1 MCVSTSLPL
10 LLVLSNH
17 PKRKNHA
24 QKQHGFTMH
33 DKRKKKLLL
42 EMIQYCVSEL
52 TITDRSG
59 VVEHS
64 HPPITEYV
72 PGKQKKKKKLYIKR
86 TEKLY
91 LRPII
96 IITI

>member
-1 MCVSTSLPL
+1 
-10 LLVLSNH
+10 
-17 PKRKNHA
+17 
-24 QKQHGFTMH
+24 
-33 DKRKKKLLL
+33 
-42 EMIQYCVSEL
+42 MIQYCVSEL

-72 PGKQKKKKKLYIKR
+72 PWKQKNKKKLYIKR

>member
-1 MCVSTSLPL
+1 MCVSTLLPL

-17 PKRKNHA
+17 PKRKNHT

-33 DKRKKKLLL
+33 DKKRKTLL

-52 TITDRSG
+52 TITGRSG

-64 HPPITEYV
+64 HPPITEYW
-72 PGKQKKKKKLYIKR
+72 PWKQKKKLNIKR
-86 TEKLY
+86 NGKILST
-91 LRPII
+91 
-96 IITI
+96 TDN

>member
-1 MCVSTSLPL
+1 MCVSTLLPL

-17 PKRKNHA
+17 PKRK
-24 QKQHGFTMH
+24 KCTT
-33 DKRKKKLLL
+33 KRKTLL

-64 HPPITEYV
+64 HPPITEYL
-72 PGKQKKKKKLYIKR
+72 PWKQKKK
-86 TEKLY
+86 T
-91 LRPII
+91 
-96 IITI
+96 

>member
-1 MCVSTSLPL
+1 MASQCTT
-10 LLVLSNH
+10 
-17 PKRKNHA
+17 KEE
-24 QKQHGFTMH
+24 
-33 DKRKKKLLL
+33 KLLL

-72 PGKQKKKKKLYIKR
+72 PWKQKIKKNFISK
-86 TEKLY
+86 
-91 LRPII
+91 
-96 IITI
+96 